1 MGIRL
6 RLLLQNKAR
15 DALKASYSENFG
27 LLKTLL
33 RIVKKKKKKAAGYKI
48 LQLVIRAKYSK
59 RPAQIVGF

>member
-33 RIVKKKKKKAAGYKI
+33 RIVKKKKKAAGYKI